1 MPLQPCYECGEAISV
16 HARTCPHCEVRKP
29 FQSGL
34 QRGLNKT
41 SSVLFWIGLAG
52 LLLLLLLMC

>member
-1 MPLQPCYECGEAISV
+1 MPLQPCNECGAEISS
-16 HARTCPHCEVRKP
+16 HAKTCPRCGVRKP

-41 SSVLFWIGLAG
+41 ASALFWIGLAG
-52 LLLLLLLMC
+52 FLLLPMVTC